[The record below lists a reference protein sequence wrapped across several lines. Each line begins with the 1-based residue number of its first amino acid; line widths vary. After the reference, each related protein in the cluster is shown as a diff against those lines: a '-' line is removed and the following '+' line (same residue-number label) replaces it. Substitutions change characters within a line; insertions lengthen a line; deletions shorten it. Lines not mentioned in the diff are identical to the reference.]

1 MIKAAM
7 IGQSNGSGWI
17 SYQSGRTGRVVWL
30 AMGVRHQN
38 LDFVASQ
45 VPRLHVRPD
54 DGLHQLAFVGE
65 FLRQ

>member
-1 MIKAAM
+1 MIKADDWS
-7 IGQSNGSGWI
+7 IEWI

-38 LDFVASQ
+38 LDFVASE
-45 VPRLHVRPD
+45 VARLHVRPD

-65 FLRQ
+65 FRRQ